1 MRFTQNEGLPRCMHC
16 LWCSNP
22 DGMKSEDKHK
32 EYMLDELA
40 NEAKSCKPMFFAAE
54 VLRLQAERQRLIKKV
69 RLRCL
74 KGLKNNIQTAIEA
87 NGASPHLEKL
97 LPYYN
102 KT

>member
-1 MRFTQNEGLPRCMHC
+1 MIILELILRFTQNEGLPR
-16 LWCSNP
+16 
-22 DGMKSEDKHK
+22 
-32 EYMLDELA
+32 
-40 NEAKSCKPMFFAAE
+40 KPMFFAAE